1 MKATRRATHRRIR
14 CGSGSGSG
22 SGGGD
27 IASPSMPSPVADA
40 AAMTAPAPATKIK
53 SERRGRVRAA
63 HPYRRSDDTVSAR
76 SCDTSMSS
84 SSVLQQQHDDD
95 EVRSTQPLPA
105 GPSPSTVEE
114 PPMQQPSSPQLDAS
128 ICDDLLPSNAEPLV
142 PIIHSVD
149 ASAVYSMAAAL
160 IYDQVHHRLPRL
172 CCDRIFHSVKT
183 ILPRSMFEWG
193 APPAKP
199 RANAKAAAAAPAP
212 SALVLPSGTRI
223 PLGTVIRPGC
233 LDEWLGTEW
242 SMREYGKHKPESCP
256 LGEFCIQHRTVT
268 YIATIIV
275 RASAIGDA
283 IKWSTRPAKQKA
295 TASKAESASALY
307 EIQISGSIRRHTNLQ
322 PEPLSIAREREAL
335 AILTK
340 SQRKRVKKP
349 KPPIVCDTV

>member
-1 MKATRRATHRRIR
+1 
-14 CGSGSGSG
+14 
-22 SGGGD
+22 
-27 IASPSMPSPVADA
+27 MPSPVADA

-84 SSVLQQQHDDD
+84 ISVLQQQQQHDDDD

-105 GPSPSTVEE
+105 GPSPSKVEE
-114 PPMQQPSSPQLDAS
+114 PPMQQPSSPRFDAS
-128 ICDDLLPSNAEPLV
+128 MFDDLLPSNAEPLV

-256 LGEFCIQHRTVT
+256 LGEFCFQHRTVT

-275 RASAIGDA
+275 RATAIGDA
-283 IKWSTRPAKQKA
+283 IKWSTRPAVAAKLKA

-307 EIQISGSIRRHTNLQ
+307 EIQISGSVRRHTHRQ

-340 SQRKRVKKP
+340 RQPKRVKKP
-349 KPPIVCDTV
+349 EPPIVCDAV